1 MPNASDFNRFAVN
14 PVNVDI
20 SRSMFNMDHSVKFS
34 CNVGEVIPFD
44 CIEVLPG
51 DTFEIDTAKV
61 IRLQPLV
68 APIMDEVIL
77 DTYWFFVPNRLVW
90 SHWKEFMGEN
100 TSSAWAPSVEYNIPT
115 LTAPLNSEITAQL
128 PELANPCHNWN
139 VGTIADYLG
148 IPVGYMFS
156 GEGVTKQC
164 HSTSTLQFNALP
176 FRAYA
181 LICDQWFRSEA
192 VMDPVHVHIDDTNRY
207 GSNGDDQVTDIELGG
222 KPFIACKFFDY
233 FSSALPSPQRGDA
246 VSIPVVNAGT
256 ELMQVLPY
264 SSGRSV
270 DIVQLNKTVPS
281 ANRYSVKFGYM
292 PSTGGS
298 ANTLMSFPNSNYDAH
313 FHGSDNSLRA
323 SSATVSDADN
333 TGNEYIPYN
342 LYAKLPDLNSVTIND
357 LRMAFAV
364 QKYLEKSARYGGR
377 YQEMIKAFFNIDSPD
392 ARLQRSEY
400 LGGSRVSLNIN
411 QVEQTSA
418 TQETGTPLGD
428 VAGMSVTGDTHSDF
442 SKSFTEHGHIIGCA
456 VVRYHHSYQDSTHK
470 MWLRKT
476 PYEFYNPVFANLGEM
491 PIRRRELYGYI
502 WNTDNINT
510 VDKKVFGY
518 QEAWAEY
525 RYQPSRVCG
534 ELRSIYQTPLDMW
547 HLGDHYDYYP
557 SLSPEWLR
565 EDKTNLDRCLAV
577 TSAVS
582 NQVICDFFIQTKAV
596 RPMPLY
602 SIPGLIDHH

>member
-44 CIEVLPG
+44 CMEVLPG
-51 DTFEIDTAKV
+51 DTFEIDTSKV

-77 DTYWFFVPNRLVW
+77 DTYWFFVPNRLTW
-90 SHWKEFMGEN
+90 IHWQEFMGEN
-100 TSSAWAPSVEYNIPT
+100 TSSAWTPQVEYNIPT
-115 LTAPLNSEITAQL
+115 ITPPLTDKTISGTTFTNVYG
-128 PELANPCHNWN
+128 WN

-148 IPVGYMFS
+148 IPVGIEVDGISSEENHFPVS
-156 GEGVTKQC
+156 
-164 HSTSTLQFNALP
+164 ALP

-192 VMDPVHVHIDDTNRY
+192 IMDPVHVHIDDTNR
-207 GSNGDDQVTDIELGG
+207 NGVNTGDQVTDIELGG

-233 FSSALPSPQRGDA
+233 FTGALPSPQRGNS
-246 VSIPVVNAGT
+246 VSVPIVNAGN
-256 ELMQVLPY
+256 EYMQVLPY
-264 SSGRSV
+264 NSKPGL
-270 DIVQLNKTVPS
+270 DIGDTVPAS
-281 ANRYSVKFGYM
+281 NRYDIKFGYTNA
-292 PSTGGS
+292 S
-298 ANTLMSFPNSNYDAH
+298 SNYQLKSMSYPHHTIITD
-313 FHGSDNSLRA
+313 
-323 SSATVSDADN
+323 
-333 TGNEYIPYN
+333 TGNFKVLNANSSEAFTANEILLPTN
-342 LYAKLPDLNSVTIND
+342 LYAKLPDINSVTIND
-357 LRMAFAV
+357 LRMAFAI
-364 QKYLEKSARYGGR
+364 QKYLEKQARYGGR
-377 YQEMIKAFFNIDSPD
+377 YQEFIKAFFNVDSPD
-392 ARLQRSEY
+392 ARLQRTEY

-418 TQETGTPLGD
+418 TMETGTPLGD
-428 VAGMSVTGDTHSDF
+428 VAGMSVTADSHSDF
-442 SKSFTEHGHIIGCA
+442 SKSFTEHGFLIGCA

-470 MWLRKT
+470 MWMRKT
-476 PYEFYNPVFANLGEM
+476 PYEFYNPVFANIGEV
-491 PIRRRELYGYI
+491 PVYRRELYGYDLI
-502 WNTDNINT
+502 SQRSNSEARAKT
-510 VDKKVFGY
+510 VFGY

-525 RYQPSRVCG
+525 RYMPSRVAG

-547 HLGDHYDYYP
+547 HLGDHYEGLP

-565 EDKTNLDRCLAV
+565 EDKSNLDRCLAV
-577 TSAVS
+577 TSDVS

>member
-1 MPNASDFNRFAVN
+1 MPNSSDFNRFAVN

-44 CIEVLPG
+44 IMEVLPG

-77 DTYWFFVPNRLVW
+77 DTYWFFVPNRLTW
-90 SHWKEFMGEN
+90 SHWQEFMGEN
-100 TSSAWAPSVEYNIPT
+100 NSSAWTPQVEYNIPT
-115 LTAPLNSEITAQL
+115 LTPPVTDVSIDGTVFTNAYG
-128 PELANPCHNWN
+128 WN

-148 IPVGYMFS
+148 IPVGIVKD
-156 GEGVTKQC
+156 GL
-164 HSTSTLQFNALP
+164 TSFENPFPVSALP

-192 VMDPVHVHIDDTNRY
+192 VMDPVHVHIDDTNR
-207 GSNGDDQVTDIELGG
+207 NGVNTGDQVTDIELGG

-233 FSSALPSPQRGDA
+233 FSSALPSPQRGNP
-246 VSIPVVNAGT
+246 VSIPIVNSGA
-256 ELMQVLPY
+256 EYMQVLPY
-264 SSGRSV
+264 AAKTGTVRLDHEVPTNNRS
-270 DIVQLNKTVPS
+270 
-281 ANRYSVKFGYM
+281 SVKFGFM
-292 PSTGGS
+292 PTSGDD
-298 ANTLMSFPNSNYDAH
+298 ANTLVTIPSNKYDVYVS
-313 FHGSDNSLRA
+313 GSDNTLRPGSA
-323 SSATVSDADN
+323 SQSVDLNNSNAF
-333 TGNEYIPYN
+333 IPYN
-342 LYAKLPDLNSVTIND
+342 LFAKLPDINSVTIND

-364 QKYLEKSARYGGR
+364 QKYLEKQARYGGR
-377 YQEMIKAFFNIDSPD
+377 YQEMIKAFFNVDSPD
-392 ARLQRSEY
+392 ARLQRTEY

-442 SKSFTEHGHIIGCA
+442 SKSFTEHGYLIGCA

-470 MWLRKT
+470 LWMRKT
-476 PYEFYNPVFANLGEM
+476 PYEFYNPVFANLGET
-491 PIRRRELYGYI
+491 PVYRRELFGYNLI
-502 WNTDNINT
+502 SQRSSAATRA
-510 VDKKVFGY
+510 KQVFGY
-518 QEAWAEY
+518 QEAWSEY
-525 RYQPSRVCG
+525 RYMPSRVAG
-534 ELRSIYQTPLDMW
+534 ELRSIYETPLDMW
-547 HLGDHYDYYP
+547 HLGDHYSGLP
-557 SLSPEWLR
+557 SLSPSWLR
-565 EDKTNLDRCLAV
+565 EDKSNLDRCLAV
-577 TSAVS
+577 TSDVS